1 LLDRL
6 NMRPSHEMEPEAKR
20 NPADNPHEAEIQR
33 ILRQNEIVFRT
44 FLICGLLVCALV
56 LIAMLAM
63 LK

>member
-1 LLDRL
+1 
-6 NMRPSHEMEPEAKR
+6 MVPEAKR

-44 FLICGLLVCALV
+44 FLVCGLVVCALV

-63 LK
+63 LKQ